1 MIRRAR
7 RVEVLALLSEG
18 GALLVPVSKAQARR
32 HLASLR
38 RRGVRR
44 VEVTDTFQDGT
55 LTLS

>member
-1 MIRRAR
+1 MVSRSR
-7 RVEVLALLSEG
+7 RVEVLAVLTFG
-18 GALLVPVSKAQARR
+18 GALCVPVSKAQARR

-44 VEVTDTFQDGT
+44 VECADTFQDGT